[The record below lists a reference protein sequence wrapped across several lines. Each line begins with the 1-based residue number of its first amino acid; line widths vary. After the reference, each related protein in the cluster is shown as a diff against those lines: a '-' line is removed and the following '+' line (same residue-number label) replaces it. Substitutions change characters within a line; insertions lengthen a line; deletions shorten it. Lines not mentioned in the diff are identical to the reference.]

1 MSFFTSEYD
10 CKLDAKGRLALPS
23 KVRAALPSGAS
34 EELVLR
40 RGFEPCL
47 VLYPMLEYKKIYSK
61 VKGLSEFTEEYRK
74 FQRSFFRG
82 NADVEL
88 DSAGRINIPKK
99 MMEFANLEKEVILV
113 GLGNRIEIWNP
124 DQYENY
130 LIQDPNEY
138 SKMAEKFL
146 TEE

>member
-23 KVRAALPSGAS
+23 KVRAALPDNAS
-34 EELVLR
+34 EELVMR

-47 VLYPMLEYKKIYSK
+47 VLYPMLEYKKIYSR
-61 VKGLSEFTEEYRK
+61 VRSLSEFNEEYRK

-82 NADVEL
+82 NVDVEL
-88 DSAGRINIPKK
+88 DGAGRINIPKR
-99 MMEFANLEKEVILV
+99 MMEFASLEKEVILV

-124 DQYENY
+124 DLYEQY
-130 LIQDPNEY
+130 LIQDVSEY

-146 TEE
+146 AEE

>member
-23 KVRAALPSGAS
+23 KVRAALPDNTSQ
-34 EELVLR
+34 ELVMR

-47 VLYPMLEYKKIYSK
+47 VLYPMLEYKKIYSR
-61 VKGLSEFTEEYRK
+61 VRSLNEFNEDYRK

-82 NADVEL
+82 NVDVEL
-88 DSAGRINIPKK
+88 DGAGRINIPKR
-99 MMEFANLEKEVILV
+99 MMEFASLEKEVILV

-124 DQYENY
+124 DQYEEY
-130 LIQDPNEY
+130 LIQDANEY

-146 TEE
+146 AEE

>member
-23 KVRAALPSGAS
+23 KVRAALPDSAS
-34 EELVLR
+34 EELVMR

-47 VLYPMLEYKKIYSK
+47 VLYPMLEYKKIYSR
-61 VKGLSEFTEEYRK
+61 VRSLNEFNEEFRK

-82 NADVEL
+82 NVDVEL
-88 DSAGRINIPKK
+88 DGAGRINIPKR
-99 MMEFANLEKEVILV
+99 MMEFASLEKEVILV

-124 DQYENY
+124 ELYEQY
-130 LIQDPNEY
+130 LIQDSSEY

-146 TEE
+146 AEE

>member
-23 KVRAALPSGAS
+23 KVRAALPDIAS
-34 EELVLR
+34 EELVMR

-47 VLYPMLEYKKIYSK
+47 VLYPMLEYKKIYSR
-61 VKGLSEFTEEYRK
+61 VRSLSEFNEDYRK

-82 NADVEL
+82 NVDVEL
-88 DSAGRINIPKK
+88 DGAGRINIPKR
-99 MMEFANLEKEVILV
+99 MMEFASLEKEVILV

-124 DQYENY
+124 DLYEQY
-130 LIQDPNEY
+130 LIQDASEY

-146 TEE
+146 AEE

>member
-23 KVRAALPSGAS
+23 KVRAALPDNTS
-34 EELVLR
+34 EELVMR

-47 VLYPMLEYKKIYSK
+47 VLYPMLEYKKIYSR
-61 VKGLSEFTEEYRK
+61 VRSLSEFNEDYRK

-82 NADVEL
+82 NVDVEL
-88 DSAGRINIPKK
+88 DGAGRINIPKR
-99 MMEFANLEKEVILV
+99 MMEFASLEKEVILV

-124 DQYENY
+124 DLYEQY
-130 LIQDPNEY
+130 LIQDASEY

-146 TEE
+146 AEE

>member
-23 KVRAALPSGAS
+23 KVRAALPDNTSQ
-34 EELVLR
+34 ELVMR

-47 VLYPMLEYKKIYSK
+47 VLYPMLEYKKIYSR
-61 VKGLSEFTEEYRK
+61 VRSLNEFKEDYRK

-82 NADVEL
+82 NVDVEL
-88 DSAGRINIPKK
+88 DGAGRINIPKR
-99 MMEFANLEKEVILV
+99 MMDFASLEKEVILV

-124 DQYENY
+124 DQYEEY
-130 LIQDPNEY
+130 LIQDANEY

-146 TEE
+146 AEE

>member
-1 MSFFTSEYD
+1 MHGDNSELILLIDPDEESLGIIMENTSS
-10 CKLDAKGRLALPS
+10 AWPVS
-23 KVRAALPSGAS
+23 VKVASS
-34 EELVLR
+34 EESVSL
-40 RGFEPCL
+40 
-47 VLYPMLEYKKIYSK
+47 
-61 VKGLSEFTEEYRK
+61 
-74 FQRSFFRG
+74 
-82 NADVEL
+82 
-88 DSAGRINIPKK
+88 
-99 MMEFANLEKEVILV
+99 LEKEVILV